1 MYHRFVAR
9 LPAVQ
14 KTLKIV
20 MNHSDSH
27 VDRVE
32 KIMISNVAIGRHLIL
47 FESQDSR
54 VDCMMSRQRKYFVD
68 TYLC

>member
-1 MYHRFVAR
+1 
-9 LPAVQ
+9 
-14 KTLKIV
+14 